1 MELNFSVSGD
11 DFISAGEASTKIKKT
26 LRQVGINPEII
37 RRIAIA
43 VYEAE
48 MNVVIHADSGD
59 ILVELLNDKVCI
71 KVVDKGPGIANISLA
86 MQEGYTT
93 ASEEARRQGFGAGM
107 GLPNIKRTSDEFE
120 INSTVGVGTELLM
133 VFYL

>member
-1 MELNFSVSGD
+1 
-11 DFISAGEASTKIKKT
+11 
-26 LRQVGINPEII
+26 
-37 RRIAIA
+37 
-43 VYEAE
+43 
-48 MNVVIHADSGD
+48 
-59 ILVELLNDKVCI
+59 
-71 KVVDKGPGIANISLA
+71 